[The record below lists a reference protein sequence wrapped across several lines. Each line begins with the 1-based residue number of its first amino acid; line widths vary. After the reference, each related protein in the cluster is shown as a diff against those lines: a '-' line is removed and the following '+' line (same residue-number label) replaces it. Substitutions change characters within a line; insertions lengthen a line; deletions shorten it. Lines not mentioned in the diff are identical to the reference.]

1 MIDDA
6 KFEQLIEDSF
16 DEVNNGV
23 EGVQYMTAYKWAA
36 RAVAAKFLGKD
47 QHEITEYSHEALE
60 HAALVDDEKVLKHI
74 RTIFKQLQIT
84 T

>member
-60 HAALVDDEKVLKHI
+60 HAALVNDESVLKQV
-74 RTIFKQLQIT
+74 RAIFKQLQIT